1 MPASRLVFD
10 SLTEVLAFA
19 YLLIFKLTADSWPE
33 VFDDSE
39 ARAEWNWKP
48 DYDLDAMVDIMFKA
62 LRRNYQ

>member
-1 MPASRLVFD
+1 MIL
-10 SLTEVLAFA
+10 
-19 YLLIFKLTADSWPE
+19 KLTADSWPE

-48 DYDLDAMVDIMFKA
+48 DYDLDAMVDIMIKA